1 MCDVENVSTFVC
13 IVNYTNIYRK
23 YWKYKRSPTEI
34 QQEIKPPKSED
45 PDFQGYQ
52 SFVDS
57 LEGRMSLTLKN
68 SSASARSSAGYAETS
83 RRSSIMPA
91 MPSMKSLMF
100 KEEEFTVGF
109 WPGCQAP
116 DLKEV
121 PNFSAIFH
129 LFWTFLK
136 DLS

>member
-1 MCDVENVSTFVC
+1 M
-13 IVNYTNIYRK
+13 
-23 YWKYKRSPTEI
+23 EI
-34 QQEIKPPKSED
+34 QKESNRNPTRDKSED
-45 PDFQGYQ
+45 HDFQGYQ

-68 SSASARSSAGYAETS
+68 SKS
-83 RRSSIMPA
+83 A

-100 KEEEFTVGF
+100 KEEEFTIGF